1 MMVIINRLSFWKR
14 SIYQFHIVLFCLLTA
29 TTSVSGQTFYTG
41 VDLSYVNEMEDCGA
55 VYYEDN
61 VAKDPYAIFSDQGAN
76 LVRLRLWH
84 TPDWTEYSTL
94 TDVKK
99 AIAKTKDA
107 GMQAMLDFHYSDT
120 WTDPGAQQIPA
131 AWNAVETLETLADSV
146 YAYTYAVLKQ
156 LGDENLLPELVQL
169 GNEINGN
176 ILLKEGEDLYPINWS
191 RNKLLLDRAADAVDA
206 INNEYSTAIKTIL
219 HVAKPED
226 AIHWF
231 SNAAQNGINRY
242 DIIGLSYYPGW
253 SSLSLREAA
262 HHVKTLKETHGKDV
276 LIVET
281 GYPWTL
287 GSNDNANN
295 VLGSDNLLAVY
306 DGASP
311 ENQRDFLIELAFLV
325 KENGGLGV
333 VYWEPAWVSTPCS
346 TLWGEGSHYENATFF
361 DFDNNL
367 NAAAEFLGYD
377 YTIKPEGLHDVE
389 VKFLVEMVGVDTA
402 NGAFVTGDFTGE
414 PWQHEQ
420 MTHVKKR
427 IYEFTTS
434 IPGRSEGAYIFYNR
448 NSWLNAY
455 RENVPSNC
463 ALYWDDHRK
472 YIVKDEPISFE
483 QQWSSCAEIDW
494 EDDED
499 PVLGIEHSSH
509 IKKHP
514 YPNPST
520 GIIYIPSLSSTD
532 QVVLYDITGKQM
544 DTNQLWHQSDTVLD
558 LSSLSK
564 GIYTIKI
571 IGKENTYAS
580 KIMLH

>member
-1 MMVIINRLSFWKR
+1 MMAIINGLS
-14 SIYQFHIVLFCLLTA
+14 LFRNCSHSFFGILFSLLA
-29 TTSVSGQTFYTG
+29 TTTVVSGQTFYKG
-41 VDLSYVNEMEDCGA
+41 VDLSYVNEMEDCEA
-55 VYYEDN
+55 VYYEN
-61 VAKDPYAIFSDQGAN
+61 EIAKDPYAIFSDQGAN

-84 TPDWTEYSTL
+84 SPDWTDYSTL
-94 TDVKK
+94 ADVKK
-99 AIAKTKDA
+99 SIIRTKDA
-107 GMQAMLDFHYSDT
+107 GMQTLLDFHYSDT

-131 AWNAVETLETLADSV
+131 AWSTVETLEVLADSV
-146 YAYTYAVLKQ
+146 YDYTYAVLKH
-156 LGDENLLPELVQL
+156 LGNEDLLPELVQL

-176 ILLKEGEDLYPINWS
+176 ILLKEGEDLYPVDWS
-191 RNKLLLDRAADAVDA
+191 RNKLLLDKAADAVEA
-206 INNEYSTAIKTIL
+206 INNEYGTSIRTVL

-231 SNAAQNGINRY
+231 SSAAQNGISRY

-262 HHVKTLKETHGKDV
+262 QHVKVLKDTHGKDV

-287 GSNDNANN
+287 SSYDNANN

-306 DGASP
+306 SGTNPAS
-311 ENQRDFLIELAFLV
+311 QRDFLIEFSYLV

-377 YTIKPEGLHDVE
+377 YSVKPEGLEEVE

-402 NGAFVTGDFTGE
+402 NGAFVTGDFTGD
-414 PWQHEQ
+414 PWQHEP
-420 MTHVKKR
+420 MTHIKKR
-427 IYEFTTS
+427 IFEFTTT

-448 NSWLNAY
+448 SSWLNAY
-455 RENVPSNC
+455 RENVPSDC
-463 ALYWDDHRK
+463 ALFWGDHRK
-472 YIVKDEPISFE
+472 YVVKNEPISFD

-494 EDDED
+494 EDDEE
-499 PVLGIEHSSH
+499 PVLGIGKDDAGTTNHF
-509 IKKHP
+509 
-514 YPNPST
+514 YPNPTT
-520 GIIYIPSLSSTD
+520 GIVYIASLRTSD
-532 QVVLYDITGKQM
+532 QVVLYDVAGKRM
-544 DTNQLWHQSDTVLD
+544 KTSPLWRQSTALD
-558 LSSLSK
+558 LTGLPS
-564 GIYTIKI
+564 GIYMVKVIGKDATYTSKI
-571 IGKENTYAS
+571 I
-580 KIMLH
+580 LH